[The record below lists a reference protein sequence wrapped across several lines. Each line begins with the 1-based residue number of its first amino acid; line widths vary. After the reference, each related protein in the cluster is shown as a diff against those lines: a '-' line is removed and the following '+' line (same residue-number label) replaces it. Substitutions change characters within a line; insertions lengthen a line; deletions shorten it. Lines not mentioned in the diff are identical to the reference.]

1 MASDVHLSEKPIRAE
16 TRPFVNSHLRLH
28 TKDDTNKNVLIFV
41 LTDNCKIIQH
51 MSKRWMMKKLFVF
64 SLPRYS
70 K

>member
-1 MASDVHLSEKPIRAE
+1 MASDVHSSEKPIRAE

-51 MSKRWMMKKLFVF
+51 MSKR
-64 SLPRYS
+64 
-70 K
+70 